1 MFRVGGRRAVAGAL
15 LAGGAWIA
23 QACSSSSSQRNVI
36 VNGDGSAGSPGGTS
50 GAGGRGGAN
59 GSGGSSGSAGTNGRG
74 GTSGSAGTNGSGG
87 SSGSAGTDG
96 SGGST
101 GGTSGGPVDASGGSS
116 GSPPEDAGDAAPDS
130 GGGNA
135 VPIQRI
141 QDGTVAAG
149 QTARVEKVFV
159 TAFRQTVGGELSFI
173 VQEPQGDTQ
182 PPHIYP
188 DYAGLSV
195 FIRVD
200 GGSVTPPAVG
210 DCVDVTGLVE
220 EFQGR
225 TQLTDGS
232 FAKAT
237 NCGTFPA
244 PMEIPS
250 LRASFADVATD
261 SDSSAPDNQPGA
273 KAEVFESV
281 LVRVSA
287 VRVLSAPSTFRFDI
301 AQQAS
306 PSGAML
312 IVQGVYHSQNPPVG
326 QNYAAITGIMS
337 DASGEYRLLPRSAA
351 DFFQ

>member
-1 MFRVGGRRAVAGAL
+1 
-15 LAGGAWIA
+15 
-23 QACSSSSSQRNVI
+23 VI
-36 VNGDGSAGSPGGTS
+36 VERDGSGGSPGGAS
-50 GAGGRGGAN
+50 GAAGRGGANGSGGSSASAGTN
-59 GSGGSSGSAGTNGRG
+59 GSGGSSGSAGTNGSG
-74 GTSGSAGTNGSGG
+74 GSSGSAGTNGSGG

-96 SGGST
+96 SGGAT
-101 GGTSGGPVDASGGSS
+101 GGTSGRPADASGGSS
-116 GSPPEDAGDAAPDS
+116 GSRPDDAGDAAPDS

-149 QTARVEKVFV
+149 QTATVEKVFV
-159 TAFRQTVGGELSFI
+159 TAFRQTMGGELSFI

-182 PPHIYP
+182 PPHVYP

-200 GGSVTPPAVG
+200 GGSATPPAVG
-210 DCVDVTGLVE
+210 DCVDVTGVVE

-225 TQLTDGS
+225 TQLAGGS

-261 SDSSAPDNQPGA
+261 SDPSAPDNQPGA

-281 LVRVSA
+281 LVRVTA
-287 VRVLSAPSTFRFDI
+287 VRVLSAPTTFRFDI

-312 IVQGVYHSQNPPVG
+312 IVQGIYHSQNPPVG
-326 QNYAAITGIMS
+326 QDYAAITGIMS